1 MFSLRMLRGVAPAC
15 VLWVFIAATAFGQQY
30 RQEEFRHKLA
40 PFVTAPL
47 RAVDK
52 MVDMANMKPGETLYD
67 LGCGDGRI
75 LIAAA
80 QKYSIK
86 AVGVEISDRLAK
98 TAEANVKSQ
107 GLDDRIKIIHG
118 DFMQVD
124 LSNADVVTLYLVTT
138 ANANLRPNLEKYL
151 KKDARVLSYDYP
163 IPGWK
168 PVEEAETDP
177 SRLGNRHTIYLYQVP
192 GAFKK

>member
-1 MFSLRMLRGVAPAC
+1 MLRYVLRKAVPAC
-15 VLWVFIAATAFGQQY
+15 FLGACMATAVFGQRY
-30 RQEEFRHKLA
+30 KADDFRNRLA
-40 PFVTAPL
+40 PFVTAPQ

-52 MVDMANMKPGETLYD
+52 IIDMANLKSGETLYD

-75 LIAAA
+75 LITAA

-86 AVGVEISDRLAK
+86 AVGIEISDRLAR
-98 TAEANVKSQ
+98 TAEENVKAK
-107 GLDDRIKIIHG
+107 GLADRVKIIHG
-118 DFMQVD
+118 DFMQTD
-124 LSNADVVTLYLVTT
+124 LSDADVVTLYLMTT
-138 ANANLRPNLEKYL
+138 ANENLRPNLEKYL

-163 IPGWK
+163 IPGWT
-168 PVEEAETDP
+168 PVEQAETDP